1 MHEIEHETEDDGKVR
16 KSDDAWRG
24 ELTPAEFEIAR
35 RGGTE
40 PAFTGIYWDTKTKGT
55 YNCKCCDTPLFDSA
69 TKYDSGSG
77 WPSFYQ
83 PVTPDAVKMRED
95 NSLFMRRIE
104 ALCATCD
111 AHLGH
116 VFNDGPEPTG
126 LRFCMNS
133 ASLDLDED

>member
-1 MHEIEHETEDDGKVR
+1 MHEVEKDGKVR
-16 KSDDAWRG
+16 KSDDVWRG

-40 PAFTGIYWDTKTKGT
+40 PAFTGVYWDTKTKGT
-55 YNCKCCDTPLFDSA
+55 YNCKCCDTPLFDSE

-95 NSLFMRRIE
+95 NSLFMRRME
-104 ALCATCD
+104 ALCAACD

-116 VFNDGPEPTG
+116 VFNDGPAPTG

-133 ASLDLDED
+133 ASLDLEES

>member
-1 MHEIEHETEDDGKVR
+1 MHEVEKDGKVR
-16 KSDDAWRG
+16 KSEAVWRQ
-24 ELTPAEFEIAR
+24 ELSPAEFEIAR

-40 PAFTGIYWDTKTKGT
+40 PAFTGIYWDTKTTGT
-55 YNCKCCDTPLFDSA
+55 YNCKCCDAPLFHSE

-83 PVTPDAVKMRED
+83 PVTPDAVTMRED
-95 NSLFMRRIE
+95 SSLFMRRIE
-104 ALCATCD
+104 VLCATCD

-126 LRFCMNS
+126 LRYCMNS
-133 ASLDLDED
+133 ASLDLEDS

>member
-1 MHEIEHETEDDGKVR
+1 MHEVEHETEDEGKVR
-16 KSDDAWRG
+16 KSDDVWR
-24 ELTPAEFEIAR
+24 EKLTPAEFEIAR

-40 PAFTGIYWDTKTKGT
+40 PAFTGIYWDSKTKGT
-55 YNCKCCDTPLFDSA
+55 YNCKCCDTPLFDSE

-83 PVTPDAVKMRED
+83 PVTPDAVTMRED
-95 NSLFMRRIE
+95 NSLFMRRME

-116 VFNDGPEPTG
+116 VFNDGPAPTG

-133 ASLDLDED
+133 ASLGLEES